1 MGLSTA
7 FPAESRR
14 YELTAFTPRNR
25 FPNFQIP
32 LTLTFC
38 RKRGVFA
45 LGTSTLR
52 TFGPVVSPW
61 RVGVVL
67 LSFDSRVTFP
77 CEVPQTFT
85 LITGYFLL
93 SLRVP
98 SARDSRI
105 VFTSGYRRALTTRLV
120 GRAYSSWMSLA
131 FVFTILPA
139 GVPDFR
145 LAGYSNLV

>member
-14 YELTAFTPRNR
+14 YELPAFIPRSR
-25 FPNFQIP
+25 FTNFQIP

-38 RKRGVFA
+38 RKRGGFRPRNQHA
-45 LGTSTLR
+45 SK
-52 TFGPVVSPW
+52 FGPVVSPW
-61 RVGVVL
+61 RVGVL

-120 GRAYSSWMSLA
+120 WRAYSSWMSLA
-131 FVFTILPA
+131 FVFTIQPA
-139 GVPDFR
+139 GVPDIR